1 MPIISVTK
9 TIQTKGN
16 SDCHNITKDV
26 QEAVTKSGIFSG
38 IATVFI
44 PGATAGVTTIE
55 FEDGVVS
62 DLSSAMNRLIPE
74 DIEYQHNKCANDGN
88 GHSHIRAS
96 LIGPSLTVPFVN
108 KQLQLGT
115 WQQIVLIDFDNRAR
129 NREYLINIMG
139 E

>member
-1 MPIISVTK
+1 MPIFSIAK
-9 TIQTKGN
+9 TISTKGN

-26 QEAVTKSGIFSG
+26 QSAVTESGISRG

-62 DLSSAMNRLIPE
+62 DLSSAMGRLIPE
-74 DIEYQHNKCANDGN
+74 NIQYQHNKLCKDNN

-96 LIGPSLTVPFVN
+96 LIGPSLTVPFIN
-108 KQLQLGT
+108 KRLQLGT
-115 WQQIVLIDFDNRAR
+115 WQQIALVDFDTRAR
-129 NREYLINIMG
+129 NREYLINIIG

>member
-1 MPIISVTK
+1 MPIISIAK
-9 TIQTKGN
+9 AIHTKGN

-26 QEAVTKSGIFSG
+26 QNAVTKSGISQG

-74 DIEYQHNKCANDGN
+74 DIEYQHNKYYKKGKLNEEVL
-88 GHSHIRAS
+88 S
-96 LIGPSLTVPFVN
+96 N
-108 KQLQLGT
+108 K
-115 WQQIVLIDFDNRAR
+115 IYFK
-129 NREYLINIMG
+129 IN
-139 E
+139 

>member
-1 MPIISVTK
+1 MPIISIAK
-9 TIQTKGN
+9 TINTNGN
-16 SDCHNITKDV
+16 SDCRNITKEV
-26 QEAVTKSGIFSG
+26 QEAVTKSGISRG

-74 DIEYQHNKCANDGN
+74 DIEYQHNKRCNDSN

-96 LIGPSLTVPFVN
+96 FIGPSLTVPFTD

-115 WQQIVLIDFDNRAR
+115 WQQIVLIDFDTRPR
-129 NREYLINIMG
+129 NREYLINVMG